1 MLKGDVAWK
10 VPVQSISYIA
20 EWARTFRPLSL
31 STGAPLGCV
40 LSPLLYSLYTHDCAP
55 SHTTNTIV
63 KFADDTTVVG
73 LITKGDEANYREEV
87 QRLTEWC
94 SENNLSLNIK
104 KTKELIIDY
113 RKKQD
118 THTPL
123 HINGET
129 VERVSSF
136 KFLGIHI
143 PENLSWAINTTAI
156 VKKAQQRLYFL
167 HTLRKVNLSQQHLR
181 SFYRCSIES
190 VLTYGILP
198 WYGSSSAADRKSLQ
212 RIIKTAQN
220 IINQQLPTMDTIFNS
235 RCLQK
240 THNIMKDSYHP
251 ANYLF
256 ELLPSG
262 KCYRSIRTRTTRF
275 INSFYPKAVTILN
288 SDLKI
293 NPLVP
298 TVLIHDVHM

>member
-1 MLKGDVAWK
+1 MTQLWWVWSPKVMRPITERRFKGW
-10 VPVQSISYIA
+10 QSGA
-20 EWARTFRPLSL
+20 QRTTWA
-31 STGAPLGCV
+31 ST
-40 LSPLLYSLYTHDCAP
+40 SKKQKNWS
-55 SHTTNTIV
+55 
-63 KFADDTTVVG
+63 
-73 LITKGDEANYREEV
+73 LITGRS
-87 QRLTEWC
+87 R
-94 SENNLSLNIK
+94 
-104 KTKELIIDY
+104 
-113 RKKQD
+113 

-167 HTLRKVNLSQQHLR
+167 RTLRKVNLSQQHLR

-240 THNIMKDSYHP
+240 THNILKDSYHP

-262 KCYRSIRTRTTRF
+262 KRYRSIRTRTTRF

-288 SDLKI
+288 WLENKSTSSDSI
-293 NPLVP
+293 NPWRPHVMQCSALYIFVP
-298 TVLIHDVHM
+298 LF